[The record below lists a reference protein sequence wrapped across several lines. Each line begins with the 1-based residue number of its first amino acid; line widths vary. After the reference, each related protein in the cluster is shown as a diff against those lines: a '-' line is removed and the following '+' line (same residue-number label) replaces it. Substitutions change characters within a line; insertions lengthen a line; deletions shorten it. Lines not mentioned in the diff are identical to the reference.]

1 MTVQA
6 SPSTPTTLSTPV
18 TSQVGLADQQFIMV
32 PNLNYVPPSATPLVD
47 PMTTDP
53 AVSDSFSTSQQD
65 VTPPL
70 PVIRM
75 RIWPDGIRAKIYDY
89 QTAKRFQQRISDV
102 RKGRDHLWSWIRL
115 SIKKKLET
123 YFTLDEGFK
132 YRHLTNVANRAFPK
146 SSKHTGGSTTFIKTK
161 SILSKSLDREA
172 TLAETIKYTHTLK
185 ANKEKFAD
193 E

>member
-1 MTVQA
+1 MQ
-6 SPSTPTTLSTPV
+6 LK
-18 TSQVGLADQQFIMV
+18 FIWNAEH
-32 PNLNYVPPSATPLVD
+32 NLMIS
-47 PMTTDP
+47 
-53 AVSDSFSTSQQD
+53 
-65 VTPPL
+65 
-70 PVIRM
+70 
-75 RIWPDGIRAKIYDY
+75 KIYDY

-193 E
+193 ELGSFSTSGLRSSAFAASSASATSPTDPQEVVDLKEEV